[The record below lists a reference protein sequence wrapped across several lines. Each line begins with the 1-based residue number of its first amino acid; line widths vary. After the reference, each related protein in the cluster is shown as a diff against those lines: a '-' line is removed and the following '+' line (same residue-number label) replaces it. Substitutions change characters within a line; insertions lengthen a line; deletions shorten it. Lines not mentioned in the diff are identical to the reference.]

1 MPPTAPSLP
10 DAERLFATLV
20 ERLRADATPGMAL
33 VGIHTS
39 GVWLAER
46 LHAVL
51 GLKTPLG
58 CIDVS
63 YHRDDYASRGN
74 RNLPRGTKA
83 SSIPFE
89 VEGAHI
95 VIVDDVLYT
104 GRTIRA
110 AMNELFDHGRP
121 GRIDLAV
128 LLDRGGR
135 ELPIFARYCAHTLDR
150 PLPPTQK
157 LILARDGDVAGS
169 SLSLTL
175 KEQVDA

>member
-1 MPPTAPSLP
+1 MPHTLPLLP
-10 DAERLFATLV
+10 DAEQLVARLV
-20 ERLRADATPGMAL
+20 DQLRADVTENTVL

-46 LHAVL
+46 LHHLL
-51 GLKTPLG
+51 GLQTPLG

-74 RNLPRGTKA
+74 RNLPRGNKA
-83 SSIPFE
+83 SSLPF
-89 VEGAHI
+89 AIDSTPI
-95 VIVDDVLYT
+95 VIIDDVLYT

-121 GRIDLAV
+121 QRIDLAV
-128 LLDRGGR
+128 LVDRGGR
-135 ELPIFARYCAHTLDR
+135 ELPIHARYCAHTLTQ

-157 LILARDGDVAGS
+157 LVLARNGEHANTS
-169 SLSLTL
+169 FSLTL
-175 KEQVDA
+175 KEQVDD